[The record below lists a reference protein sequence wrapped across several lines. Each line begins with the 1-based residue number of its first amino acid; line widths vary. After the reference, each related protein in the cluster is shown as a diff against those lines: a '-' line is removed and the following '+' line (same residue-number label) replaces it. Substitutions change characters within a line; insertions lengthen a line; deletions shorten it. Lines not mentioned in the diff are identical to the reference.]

1 MTEKQRAAIQ
11 HIKDTDKLYLLA
23 KEIGPAMGYDPQWV
37 RICARN
43 GELPFRHEKRSKKKI
58 VFPKKAFLDYL
69 KEVCGLESP

>member
-43 GELPFRHEKRSKKKI
+43 GELPFQHEKRGKKKI
-58 VFPKKAFLDYL
+58 VFPKKSVF
-69 KEVCGLESP
+69 GLFKGGVRP

>member
-11 HIKDTDKLYLLA
+11 HIKDTDDLFLVAEDL
-23 KEIGPAMGYDPQWV
+23 GPAMGYDPQWV

-43 GELPFRHEKRSKKKI
+43 GELPFRHEKRGKKKI

-69 KEVCGLESP
+69 KEVCGLEST

>member
-1 MTEKQRAAIQ
+1 MTDKQRAAIQ
-11 HIKDTDKLYLLA
+11 YVKDTDGLYLLA

-43 GELPFRHEKRSKKKI
+43 GELPFSHEKRGKKKI
-58 VFPKKAFLDYL
+58 AFPKKAFLDYL

>member
-1 MTEKQRAAIQ
+1 MTDKQRAAIQ
-11 HIKDTDKLYLLA
+11 HIKDTDDLYLLA

-43 GELPFRHEKRSKKKI
+43 GELPFSHEKRGKKKI

>member
-1 MTEKQRAAIQ
+1 MTERQRAAIQ

-43 GELPFRHEKRSKKKI
+43 GELPFQHEKRGKKKI

-69 KEVCGLESP
+69 KEVCGLEST